1 MNGLNIAPGPG
12 GVKRTC
18 TELYSPLFS
27 RWMAMLKY
35 LCVAAA
41 CAWLLMQPTY
51 VAAQTAATPVT
62 FAHDIAPIIFSR
74 CVTCHRPGG
83 DAPFTLTTFD
93 DVRRRASQIAAVTKS
108 GYMPPW
114 KPVAEFGDF
123 RDARRLTDSEIEK
136 IARWVKQDAPFGKAA
151 DMPALPTWPSAWPA
165 GEPDLV
171 LRLPS
176 FRLRADG
183 PDVFRN
189 FVVSVPGSGSRLVRG
204 LQFRPGNR
212 AVHHANIRVD
222 GTSASRLLD
231 EADSEPGYE
240 GLILHSADFP
250 DGHFLGWT
258 PGQLAPSLNG
268 DLAWRLDGGNDLVV
282 QLHMRPTGKAEDVSP
297 AIGLYFGGAPS
308 ANPPVMLRIGR
319 QSLDIPA
326 GASNHLVSES
336 FVVPV
341 DVDVRAVQPHAH
353 YRARTLDAWATL
365 PDGSRR
371 PLIRILD
378 WDMNWQDRYT
388 YQSPIPLP
396 AGSRITAAYAFDN
409 SDANPRNPDRPPIS
423 VGWGWRSSDEMADL
437 WIQVTT
443 RSADAR
449 GRLQREARSRMQV
462 EDAVGGEALL
472 LREPNHVALRNDVAM
487 IYMAL
492 DQPANALPHFEAV
505 TRLETGSA
513 AAWYNEGVA
522 LEALG
527 KTAEAA
533 ARYAEAVRLNPAHSG
548 AHNNLGNLWLRDGRV
563 DLARASYEK
572 AVAADRQNAEAHANL
587 AMVQLGQMQPDM
599 ALAEVNEALRL
610 QPDRITRLTPFVWL
624 LATHPEPQT
633 RRPDEARQLAERIVT
648 ASNRKDPV
656 ALDALAAAFAA
667 LGRFDDAVRAASE
680 AVAVPQ
686 ASPALQH
693 AIRDRLALYRAGKPF
708 VLPR

>member
-1 MNGLNIAPGPG
+1 MPKHL
-12 GVKRTC
+12 R
-18 TELYSPLFS
+18 
-27 RWMAMLKY
+27 
-35 LCVAAA
+35 VAAV
-41 CAWLLMQPTY
+41 CAWLLVQPAY
-51 VAAQTAATPVT
+51 AAAQAAGTPVT
-62 FAHDIAPIIFSR
+62 FAHDIAPIIFSS
-74 CVTCHRPGG
+74 CVPCHRPGG
-83 DAPFTLTTFD
+83 DAPFSLTTFD

-114 KPVAEFGDF
+114 KPVAGFGDF
-123 RDARRLTDSEIEK
+123 RGARRLTDIELVQ
-136 IARWVKQDAPFGKAA
+136 IERWVKQDMPFGEGA
-151 DMPALPTWPSAWPA
+151 DVPAPPTRPSTWPA

-171 LRLPS
+171 LRLPP
-176 FRLRADG
+176 FHLRADG

-189 FVVSVPGSGSRLVRG
+189 FVVSVPGSGARFVRG

-222 GTSASRLLD
+222 RTSASRLLD

-258 PGQLAPSLNG
+258 PGQLAPSLTG
-268 DLAWRLDGGNDLVV
+268 DLSWQLDPGSDLVV
-282 QLHMRPTGKAEDVSP
+282 QLHLRPTGKAEDLSP
-297 AIGLYFGGAPS
+297 AIGLYFGGSPS
-308 ANPPVMLRIGR
+308 ANPPVMVRLGR

-326 GASNHLVSES
+326 GASNHFVSDS

-388 YQSPIPLP
+388 YQSPILLP
-396 AGSRITAAYAFDN
+396 AGSRITAAFTFDN
-409 SDANPRNPDRPPIS
+409 SDANPRNPDRPPVP

-437 WIQVTT
+437 WIQVTA
-443 RSADAR
+443 RADDAR
-449 GRLQREARSRMQV
+449 GRLQREARTRMQI
-462 EDAVGGEALL
+462 EDAIGGEALL
-472 LREPNHVALRNDVAM
+472 LREPNHVALRNDVAL

-492 DQPANALPHFEAV
+492 DQPAKALPHFEAV
-505 TRLETGSA
+505 TRLQQDSA

-527 KTAEAA
+527 RTVDAA
-533 ARYAEAVRLNPAHSG
+533 ARYAEAIRLNPAHSG

-572 AVAADRQNAEAHANL
+572 AVAADRQNSEAHANL
-587 AMVQLGQMQPDM
+587 AMVQLGQMQPDA

-610 QPDRITRLTPFVWL
+610 QPDRITRLTAFVWL
-624 LATHPEPQT
+624 LATHPEPRA
-633 RRPDEARQLAERIVT
+633 RRPQEAIQLAERIVT
-648 ASNRKDPV
+648 ASSRKDPV
-656 ALDALAAAFAA
+656 ALDALAAALAA
-667 LGRFDDAVRAASE
+667 TGRFEDAVLVASE

-686 ASPALQH
+686 TAPALQQQ
-693 AIRDRLALYRAGKPF
+693 IRERLALYRAGKPF

>member
-1 MNGLNIAPGPG
+1 
-12 GVKRTC
+12 
-18 TELYSPLFS
+18 
-27 RWMAMLKY
+27 MAIPRH
-35 LCVAAA
+35 LCAATV
-41 CAWLLMQPTY
+41 CAWLLVQPAY
-51 VAAQTAATPVT
+51 GAAQSPGTQVT
-62 FAHDIAPIIFSR
+62 FARDIAPIIFSR
-74 CVTCHRPGG
+74 CVMCHRPGG
-83 DAPFTLTTFD
+83 DAPFGLTTFD

-108 GYMPPW
+108 RYMPPW

-123 RDARRLTDSEIEK
+123 RDARRLNDLEVARIE
-136 IARWVKQDAPFGKAA
+136 RWVKQDAPYGEAA
-151 DMPALPTWPSAWPA
+151 DMPSLPTWPSTWPA

-171 LRLPS
+171 VRLPS
-176 FRLRADG
+176 YRLRADG

-189 FVVSVPGSGSRLVRG
+189 FVVNVPGSGSRFVRG
-204 LQFRPGNR
+204 LQFRPGTR

-222 GTSASRLLD
+222 RTSASQLLD
-231 EADSEPGYE
+231 DADSEPGYE

-258 PGQLAPSLNG
+258 PGQLAPSLTG
-268 DLAWRLDGGNDLVV
+268 DLAWRLDAGSDLVV

-297 AIGLYFGGAPS
+297 SIGLYFGGAPS
-308 ANPPVMLRIGR
+308 ANPPVMLRVGR

-326 GASNHLVSES
+326 GASNHLVSDS
-336 FVVPV
+336 FVLPV

-409 SDANPRNPDRPPIS
+409 SDANPKNPDRPPIS

-443 RSADAR
+443 RSDDAR
-449 GRLQREARSRMQV
+449 GRLQREARNRMQI
-462 EDAVGGEALL
+462 EDAIGGEALL
-472 LREPNHVALRNDVAM
+472 RREPDHVALRNDVAM
-487 IYMAL
+487 IYMTL

-505 TRLETGSA
+505 TRLQPGSA

-522 LEALG
+522 LETVG
-527 KTAEAA
+527 KTADAV

-572 AVAADRQNAEAHANL
+572 AVTADRQNAEAHANL
-587 AMVQLGQMQPDM
+587 AMVQLGQVQPDA
-599 ALAEVNEALRL
+599 ALAEMNEALRL

-624 LATHPEPQT
+624 LATHPEPRA
-633 RRPDEARQLAERIVT
+633 RRPDQARQLAERIVT
-648 ASNRKDPV
+648 ASGRKDPV
-656 ALDALAAAFAA
+656 ALDALAAALAA
-667 LGRFDDAVRAASE
+667 LGRFADAVLIASE
-680 AVAVPQ
+680 AVAIPQ
-686 ASPALQH
+686 APPALQQE
-693 AIRDRLALYRAGKPF
+693 IRERLVLYRAGKPF